1 MKSTDQ
7 KGPMMAKLTPAPG
20 ALLDAGDFR
29 LYDNRIEINRYGL
42 FGGLKG
48 FDVIYYS
55 DVAGVTLKGKNLFVK
70 KAAMKN
76 AVMLQLKKK
85 EQAQQA
91 LAIING
97 NKA

>member
-1 MKSTDQ
+1 M
-7 KGPMMAKLTPAPG
+7 GRITPAPG
-20 ALLDAGDFR
+20 ALFGGGNFR
-29 LYDNRIEINRYGL
+29 LYGNHLEINKRG
-42 FGGLKG
+42 FKG

-55 DVAGVTLKGKNLFVK
+55 DVAGVTLKGKNMFVK

-76 AVMLQLKKK
+76 AVMLQFKKK
-85 EQAQQA
+85 DQAQQT

>member
-1 MKSTDQ
+1 
-7 KGPMMAKLTPAPG
+7 MAKLIPAPG
-20 ALLDAGDFR
+20 ALLDAGNFR
-29 LYDNRIEINRYGL
+29 LYVNRIEINKYGL

-55 DVAGVTLKGKNLFVK
+55 DVVGVSLRGKTMTIK

-76 AVMLQLKKK
+76 AILLQFKKK
-85 EQAQQA
+85 DQAQQA
-91 LAIING
+91 LNIINE

>member
-1 MKSTDQ
+1 M
-7 KGPMMAKLTPAPG
+7 GRITPAPG
-20 ALLDAGDFR
+20 ALFGGGNFR
-29 LYDNRIEINRYGL
+29 FYGNHLEINKRG
-42 FGGLKG
+42 FKG

-55 DVAGVTLKGKNLFVK
+55 DVAGVTLKGKNMFVK

-76 AVMLQLKKK
+76 AVMIQFKKK
-85 EQAQQA
+85 DQAQQA